1 MLQLASR
8 PEGRPCRC
16 FFARVFRQLVL
27 VFWWDRLQ
35 PANPSEA
42 RTLLPP
48 RRRRFRHHTRPSITW
63 KSPHSRRVFWRGS
76 RAGSKI
82 HNQGGPNCAA
92 WRYGHLEPINRS
104 QAFWGVI
111 RQGTYIALIVMRL
124 SQTRRHLGTQSDNE
138 GDHRSPGV
146 DAHLPADCVTEQN
159 AAASSTGCP
168 SGASL
173 GFNAAA
179 IQRCGS
185 RSLVQV

>member
-1 MLQLASR
+1 MSSSKSR
-8 PEGRPCRC
+8 
-16 FFARVFRQLVL
+16 LVS
-27 VFWWDRLQ
+27 VTYADQKAWGIRLK